1 MTQIENMDTQMI
13 GLSEINVIIM
23 MTNIIKLES
32 SQTGIESYIERE
44 E

>member
-32 SQTGIESYIERE
+32 SQTGIESDIERE

>member
-13 GLSEINVIIM
+13 GLSEINVIIK